1 MTKVLFLIMSDDT
14 KFDLGIRISYN
25 SFKNRRY
32 DEMKVLFFGPSQKRL
47 TQLDGDIKS
56 MFHEL
61 LQNKIVDSAC
71 IGIAENMKIKPN
83 LESLGISL
91 MPTSE
96 RLAHFVREGYEI
108 ISF

>member
-25 SFKNRRY
+25 SFKNKLY
-32 DEMKVLFFGPSQKRL
+32 DETKVLFFGPSQKRL

-56 MFHEL
+56 MFDEL
-61 LQNKIVDSAC
+61 LKNKIVDSAC
-71 IGIAENMKIKPN
+71 IGVAENMKIKPN

-91 MPTSE
+91 MPAGQ
-96 RLAHFVREGYEI
+96 RVAHFVREGYEI